1 MLDQSLI
8 GKTYPKIIFLV
19 EKQRLKFFA
28 KATQQSDPLYFDEDF
43 AKRNGHPTILAPIT
57 FLTTVGYEQEKPY
70 KYLQDLGVP
79 IGNILHA
86 KQEYTYYEPIY
97 AGDKLQM
104 ESKIGKI
111 YEKKEGTL
119 DFISFISN
127 YKNQKNLL
135 VAESVSTVVI
145 RNK

>member
-1 MLDQSLI
+1 M
-8 GKTYPKIIFLV
+8 
-19 EKQRLKFFA
+19 
-28 KATQQSDPLYFDEDF
+28 
-43 AKRNGHPTILAPIT
+43 
-57 FLTTVGYEQEKPY
+57 
-70 KYLQDLGVP
+70 GVP

-119 DFISFISN
+119 DFVSFISN

>member
-111 YEKKEGTL
+111 YE
-119 DFISFISN
+119 
-127 YKNQKNLL
+127 
-135 VAESVSTVVI
+135 
-145 RNK
+145 